1 MVDPNGTL
9 DPFARG
15 RSKRVDLHGHFRGS
29 MGDDIP
35 STEELGRRFLEL
47 RTREGISRAE
57 AARRVRRSAATIARF
72 EKEGKA
78 SAALLLDL
86 VRVMSSAAGFADVF
100 LAPRF
105 KSIHEVVRHRRSI
118 R

>member
-1 MVDPNGTL
+1 MTDRIETL

-15 RSKRVDLHGHFRGS
+15 RSKRVDLRGEFRGRV
-29 MGDDIP
+29 DDDVP
-35 STEELGRRFLEL
+35 STQELGRRFKEL

-86 VRVMSSAAGFADVF
+86 VRAMSSAAGFADAF

-105 KSIHEVVRHRRSI
+105 KSIQEVVRHRRSA